1 MIMKYNGEAFL
12 MLYLAF
18 AVVVIGFCM
27 YRERARRV
35 ERENA
40 RKRRE
45 LARWEWS
52 LEKRES
58 ELQKKSR

>member
-1 MIMKYNGEAFL
+1 MRYNAEAFL
-12 MLYLAF
+12 VLYIAF
-18 AVVVIGFCM
+18 AVVLLGFCM

-40 RKRRE
+40 RQRRE

>member
-1 MIMKYNGEAFL
+1 MKYNGEAFQ
-12 MLYLAF
+12 MLYVAF
-18 AVVVIGFCM
+18 AVALIGFCM

-35 ERENA
+35 ERENS
-40 RKRRE
+40 RQRRE

>member
-1 MIMKYNGEAFL
+1 MIMKYNTDAFL
-12 MLYLAF
+12 MLYVAF
-18 AVVVIGFCM
+18 SVVLIGFCV

-40 RKRRE
+40 RQRRE

>member
-1 MIMKYNGEAFL
+1 MKYNAEAFQ
-12 MLYLAF
+12 MLYVAF
-18 AVVVIGFCM
+18 AVVLIGFCM
-27 YRERARRV
+27 YRERARRM

-40 RKRRE
+40 RQRRE

-58 ELQKKSR
+58 DLQKKSR

>member
-1 MIMKYNGEAFL
+1 MKYNTDTFQ
-12 MLYLAF
+12 MLYVAF
-18 AVVVIGFCM
+18 AVVLIGFCM
-27 YRERARRV
+27 YRDRARRI
-35 ERENA
+35 ERENT
-40 RKRRE
+40 RQRHE